1 MLNQILEKTVYGN
14 EKQIISNGK
23 KLDDDFQVPIVHDKS
38 LKHVIKSN
46 EKLVIK
52 LAFKLL
58 NINVLDID
66 KAIIKDNELSAFN
79 YDSKKM
85 ITDLIIMVNSLCYIN
100 IELNNYNTKV
110 ILVSNRNL
118 SMTKR

>member
-14 EKQIISNGK
+14 EKQIVSNGK
-23 KLDDDFQVPIVHDKS
+23 KLDNDFQVPIVHDKS

-110 ILVSNRNL
+110 ILVRNRNL

>member
-14 EKQIISNGK
+14 EKQIVSNGK
-23 KLDDDFQVPIVHDKS
+23 KLDNDFQVPIVHDKS

-58 NINVLDID
+58 NINVLDKD

-110 ILVSNRNL
+110 ILVRNRNL